1 MDFTKSEIAEI
12 QTWSHFNNKVIKFQ
26 NTVNSEI
33 FKQLFNDDWK
43 RLRIHFIE
51 DCNRDL
57 NKFRTYLTNN
67 QNNDV
72 LIYVVRIKS

>member
-1 MDFTKSEIAEI
+1 MNITNSEVEEI
-12 QTWSHFNNKVIKFQ
+12 RTWSHFNNKVIKFQ
-26 NTVNSEI
+26 NTANSDM
-33 FKQLFNDDWK
+33 FKELFNDDWK

-72 LIYVVRIKS
+72 LTYIVRISL